1 MKKVVIVS
9 NFFNVNSRPYLAWK
23 YFQDKKMDIEL
34 YTANFDHYTKKLI
47 DKKLK
52 GIKYIDVPRYSTNI
66 SLKRIYSHII
76 FSIKMIK
83 ILKNKE
89 IDILYVNMPP
99 NILGYL
105 LIKYIKANKKI
116 LDVIDL
122 WPEALPIP
130 KLVKR
135 GLSPIFYFWKK
146 IRKIA
151 ISNSDVVLTHTNKFY
166 EHLNLK
172 KEAKNSEIIYLKKIK
187 NNFLELKYR
196 ENLKIVYVG
205 NISHI
210 YDFDSLV
217 YLLKNMN
224 ATLEIIGDGPYREE
238 LINILN
244 KEQINYNYHGIIF
257 NETKKAKIIEECQFG
272 YNGYKENTEVSMSY
286 KSIDYFSYGLP
297 VINSANGDTWNLVES
312 KKLGY
317 NFQNKNLEGLIKKIN
332 QLDEM
337 EYFIL
342 NSNIK
347 KIFIECFSYESFI
360 NEMDEIV
367 KKLK

>member
-9 NFFNVNSRPYLAWK
+9 NFFNINSRPYLAWK

-151 ISNSDVVLTHTNKFY
+151 VSNSDVVLTHTNKFY
-166 EHLNLK
+166 KYLNLEE
-172 KEAKNSEIIYLKKIK
+172 EAKKSKVIYLKKLK
-187 NNFLELKYR
+187 NKFLNLEYTEK
-196 ENLKIVYVG
+196 LKILYIG
-205 NISHI
+205 NISYI
-210 YDFDSLV
+210 YDFTSLIYIVKKLDS
-217 YLLKNMN
+217 
-224 ATLEIIGDGPYREE
+224 TLEIIGDGPYREE

-244 KEQINYNYHGIIF
+244 KEQINYHYYGIIF
-257 NETKKAKIIEECQFG
+257 DEIEKAKIIEKCQFG

-297 VINSANGDTWNLVES
+297 IINSANSDIWELVES

-317 NFQNKNLEGLIKKIN
+317 NFQKQNLEELIQKLKKIRHEEYEKVVN
-332 QLDEM
+332 NVKEIYK
-337 EYFIL
+337 EYFSYSSYKKEI
-342 NSNIK
+342 NIIIK
-347 KIFIECFSYESFI
+347 
-360 NEMDEIV
+360 
-367 KKLK
+367 